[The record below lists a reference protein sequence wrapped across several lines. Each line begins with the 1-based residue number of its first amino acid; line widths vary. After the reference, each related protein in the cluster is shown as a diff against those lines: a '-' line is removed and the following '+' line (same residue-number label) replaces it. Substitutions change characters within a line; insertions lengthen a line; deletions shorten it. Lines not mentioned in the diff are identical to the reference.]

1 MFRWWHHSKIN
12 QTVAIITNMKIDQ
25 LISPLDNRYSDEI
38 LELSEIF
45 SESNLNKTRF
55 IIELEWLI
63 FICSSCGKSFPDLSQ
78 NAVTNLRK
86 LKKKFNK
93 NSAKKI
99 KSIEKKTNH
108 DVKAVEYFIREQIKT
123 IPSLKNYSHL
133 VRKILSLLIC

>member
-55 IIELEWLI
+55 IIEL
-63 FICSSCGKSFPDLSQ
+63 
-78 NAVTNLRK
+78 
-86 LKKKFNK
+86 
-93 NSAKKI
+93 
-99 KSIEKKTNH
+99 
-108 DVKAVEYFIREQIKT
+108 
-123 IPSLKNYSHL
+123 
-133 VRKILSLLIC
+133 